1 MKSNLLILGFII
13 IVSLCGCASTTAKKT
28 VAYTYSVET
37 GDNIVVELDAS
48 GNYGLSSEIPFEI
61 SHNGEVIS
69 HGIFIYSDY
78 YSEYIETVKNDSNAI
93 IIDSGENDSC
103 EYLMWNYKGEE
114 FNYVMKIKGT
124 DTGLL
129 LGNNVSEE
137 SAKECFQ
144 RLKITVKH

>member
-1 MKSNLLILGFII
+1 MKSKLLILSCIFIL
-13 IVSLCGCASTTAKKT
+13 SLCGCASATAKKT

-37 GDNIVVELDAS
+37 GDNIVVKLDAS
-48 GNYGLSSEIPFEI
+48 GNYNLSSEIPFEI

-69 HGIFIYSDY
+69 NGIFIYSDY
-78 YSEYIETVKNDSNAI
+78 YSQYIELVKSDSNAI
-93 IIDSGENDSC
+93 IIDSRENDSC
-103 EYLMWNYKGEE
+103 EYVMWNYNNEK

-137 SAKECFQ
+137 SARECFK
-144 RLKITVKH
+144 RLTITVKH